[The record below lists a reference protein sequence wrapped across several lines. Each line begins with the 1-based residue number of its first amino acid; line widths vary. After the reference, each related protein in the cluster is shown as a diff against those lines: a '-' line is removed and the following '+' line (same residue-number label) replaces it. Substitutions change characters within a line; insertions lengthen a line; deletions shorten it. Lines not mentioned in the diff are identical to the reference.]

1 MSCGNAPSLPFWL
14 ASRAPTLHPSAFRLH
29 PRAHPVAAGDEQQRR
44 ERRDQ
49 HPLVHDRLR
58 RRTTRALLEPSSE
71 GGCES
76 AVKPASKACEGRESQ
91 LTSALFPESG
101 YPAGATF
108 RWRDARRDLGMNT
121 PKEWL
126 EKHMG
131 GKGWHER
138 ARPGGGGSGRGAG
151 GGVDMPS
158 REQFRLIGIVAIVLV
173 TAWALFSMF
182 YTVQPEE
189 RAVVKRFGK
198 VIGITDPGLHFKL
211 PFGIDNVRMVA
222 TERVLKQEFGFRTE
236 LVSRDQGTRY
246 SEEDHPEESL
256 MLSGDLNMIDV
267 EWVVQY
273 RISDPIKYLY
283 AMREPERTLHDI
295 SESVLRRVVGNRIG
309 SEVLTTGRV
318 EISTTA
324 RDEIQSAMQNYD
336 NGVHVITVE
345 LQDVVPPARVQ
356 PAFNEVNEARQERE
370 RMINEATKEANQAIP
385 RAEGEANRQIAQ
397 AEGYATE
404 RVNRARGE
412 TARFSAVLG
421 EYRTAPEVTRTRMY
435 LEALHRALPKVGS
448 VLVVQDGQV
457 PPVPLLNLRNAH
469 TAAAAPAAAASTS
482 PSAAKKEGK

>member
-1 MSCGNAPSLPFWL
+1 MS
-14 ASRAPTLHPSAFRLH
+14 
-29 PRAHPVAAGDEQQRR
+29 
-44 ERRDQ
+44 
-49 HPLVHDRLR
+49 
-58 RRTTRALLEPSSE
+58 
-71 GGCES
+71 
-76 AVKPASKACEGRESQ
+76 
-91 LTSALFPESG
+91 
-101 YPAGATF
+101 
-108 RWRDARRDLGMNT
+108 T
-121 PKEWL
+121 PKDWL

-138 ARPGGGGSGRGAG
+138 ARQPGNGGGSGRGTGDG
-151 GGVDMPS
+151 GNMPS
-158 REQFRLIGIVAIVLV
+158 PAQFRLIGIAAIVLLAV
-173 TAWALFSMF
+173 WALFSTF

-211 PFGIDNVRMVA
+211 PFGIDDVRMVA

-236 LVSRDQGTRY
+236 AVSRDSSSRY
-246 SEEDHPEESL
+246 SEKDHPEESL

-283 AMREPERTLHDI
+283 SMREPERTLHDI

-324 RDEIQSAMQNYD
+324 RDEIQSAMQQYD
-336 NGVHVITVE
+336 NGIHVITVE

-370 RMINEATKEANQAIP
+370 RMINEATKQANQAIP

-421 EYRTAPEVTRTRMY
+421 EYRSAPEVTRTRMY
-435 LEALHRALPKVGS
+435 LEALHEALPKVGS

-457 PPVPLLNLRNAH
+457 PPLPLLNLRNAQPS
-469 TAAAAPAAAASTS
+469 APAAAAAAPS
-482 PSAAKKEGK
+482 PAAQAKGGK